1 MTALVTFLVWT
12 APAAQ
17 AQFPD
22 REMLNTLR
30 ERLLTPSDAYPKA
43 ADIPSVVLRI
53 DDRRMTI
60 EAEVHA
66 AIRTAVPLPGNL
78 PAWTPSAVFVDGKP
92 EVSLRRDKDYLW
104 IVVPE
109 GVHKIRVEG
118 VLSGA
123 DEWQWTFALKPRQVT
138 IEAPEWTVSGVRS
151 DGVPE
156 QQIFFV
162 RKDKSTAGEASYER
176 QEFQTVAAVE
186 RNLQL
191 GLVWQVQTTVTRLS
205 PDGRAIAIRV
215 PLLAGEKVLS
225 ANAVVRDGL
234 VEVRLGANDGEF
246 SWESELPVTS
256 KIELKTKAGDPW
268 VERWHVLVSPV
279 WNLAISGLAP
289 TFEPVTS
296 QLVPVWQ
303 PWPGESTELTVSR
316 PEAIAGATVT
326 VDSAK
331 HDITLGKR
339 QRVSQLNLSVRSS
352 LGEDFLVDLPAAAD
366 ISSLSVQGK
375 TIPVRKDGTKLII
388 PLQPGEQSISVGWK
402 ASSTL
407 GFFSAAEEIK
417 LPVASANIET
427 TIHVPS
433 DRWILWTHGPLRGPA
448 VRFWSILV
456 CALIAAWVLGRLDN
470 SPLRSVEWML
480 LAIGL
485 TQVPLPAALGV
496 IGWLFFLVWR
506 GRASFLRL
514 PAWGFNALQL
524 FLIVLTAG
532 ALAVFVAV
540 VAAGLLGNPEMFILG
555 NGFSPHP
562 SPLVPGALR
571 GRLAHPWLRLG
582 LHLVVSLP
590 HAGLGAVA
598 GRLAHSL
605 ASLGLGPIQYG
616 RLLPAHGQEGSDPAR
631 SADTRLGG
639 PAATLLRALREVW
652 RSGAASVTGGR
663 CPSRRIP
670 SQSSMITIRRCL
682 RFTCRR
688 RRSFPSLASTRKGSG
703 NVAPS
708 W

>member
-1 MTALVTFLVWT
+1 LLALAYVLLKTGRTRSWMFGKSGGMAALVASLVWT

-22 REMLNTLR
+22 PDMLNTLG
-30 ERLLTPSDAYPKA
+30 ERLLTPSDAYPNA
-43 ADIPSVVLRI
+43 ADIPSVLLRI
-53 DDRRMTI
+53 DNRRMTI
-60 EAEVHA
+60 EADVHA

-92 EVSLRRDKDYLW
+92 EVSLRRDKNYLW

-123 DEWQWTFALKPRQVT
+123 DEWQWTFALKPRHVT

-162 RKDKSTAGEASYER
+162 RKDKSTAGQASYER

-191 GLVWQVQTTVTRLS
+191 GLVWQVQTTVSRLS

-352 LGEDFLVDLPAAAD
+352 LGEDFQVDLPAAAD

-456 CALIAAWVLGRLDN
+456 CALIAAERKRLGTLGKDVERALGKKPTDAPPAPRTTA
-470 SPLRSVEWML
+470 SPKAERQ
-480 LAIGL
+480 A
-485 TQVPLPAALGV
+485 PAASAANSG
-496 IGWLFFLVWR
+496 
-506 GRASFLRL
+506 AS
-514 PAWGFNALQL
+514 AA
-524 FLIVLTAG
+524 
-532 ALAVFVAV
+532 ALASYRQM
-540 VAAGLLGNPEMFILG
+540 VAA
-555 NGFSPHP
+555 
-562 SPLVPGALR
+562 
-571 GRLAHPWLRLG
+571 
-582 LHLVVSLP
+582 HLQRFKQYPPAAKSAGQQGTARVSFTLSRSGGVLSVSLGGSSG
-590 HAGLGAVA
+590 HSQLDAET
-598 GRLAHSL
+598 LAMVRR
-605 ASLGLGPIQYG
+605 AQPF
-616 RLLPAHGQEGSDPAR
+616 PAFPA
-631 SADTRLGG
+631 D
-639 PAATLLRALREVW
+639 VK
-652 RSGAASVTGGR
+652 
-663 CPSRRIP
+663 
-670 SQSSMITIRRCL
+670 QSSMPFSAPVAFYIR
-682 RFTCRR
+682 
-688 RRSFPSLASTRKGSG
+688 
-703 NVAPS
+703 
-708 W
+708 